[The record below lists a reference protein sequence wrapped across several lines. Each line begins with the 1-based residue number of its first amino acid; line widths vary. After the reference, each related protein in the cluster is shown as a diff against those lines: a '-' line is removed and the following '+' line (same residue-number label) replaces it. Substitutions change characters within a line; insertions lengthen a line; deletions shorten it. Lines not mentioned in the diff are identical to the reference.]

1 MADNKQ
7 YISKIKVG
15 NQIYWVKDA
24 DARSDIQNYLPLT
37 GGEVSGDIT
46 ITDPNSGDEKIVIS
60 TDGSI
65 TAQNLIL
72 EDIQEITT
80 PIPNVLTLDDDT
92 IKYHSTDNFLEEI
105 GGYSAKAEQGLL
117 TLKLGKE

>member
-1 MADNKQ
+1 MPDKN

-15 NQIYWVKDA
+15 NQIYWVKDS
-24 DARSDIQNYLPLT
+24 DARSEMDNYLPLT

-46 ITDPNSGDEKIVIS
+46 LIDPNSGDEKVIIS
-60 TDGSI
+60 NDGSI

-80 PIPNVLTLDDDT
+80 TISNVLTLDNDDK
-92 IKYHSTDNFLEEI
+92 IKYHSTDNFLAEI
-105 GGYSAKAEQGLL
+105 GGYSAKAEPGLL